1 MNEFFLVGLGFEMMI
16 RSVGLLRQLF
26 GMIDQALGERLKE
39 RQEVLAFDLECV
51 IDKAIEM
58 LITTERQMA
67 TKNDSIMATEHG
79 YNGGRESFD
88 KAVHGVLL
96 PRVVW

>member
-96 PRVVW
+96 PTVVW

>member
-1 MNEFFLVGLGFEMMI
+1 MDEFFLVGLGFEMVI

-39 RQEVLAFDLECV
+39 GQEVFAFDLERV
-51 IDKAIEM
+51 IDKAIEI
-58 LITTERQMA
+58 LVAPERQMA

-79 YNGGRESFD
+79 YNGRRESFD

-96 PRVVW
+96 PTVV